1 LEDIRRLAN
10 VLDRLVDQGHT
21 LVLIEHNLDVIKL
34 ADWVI
39 DLGPEAGM
47 HGGRVVAMGRPEDVA
62 AVESS
67 HTGRWLRTVLPRP
80 AKPVDTTRFA
90 MTLDTI

>member
-1 LEDIRRLAN
+1 
-10 VLDRLVDQGHT
+10 
-21 LVLIEHNLDVIKL
+21 VIKL

-80 AKPVDTTRFA
+80 SKPVDTTRFA